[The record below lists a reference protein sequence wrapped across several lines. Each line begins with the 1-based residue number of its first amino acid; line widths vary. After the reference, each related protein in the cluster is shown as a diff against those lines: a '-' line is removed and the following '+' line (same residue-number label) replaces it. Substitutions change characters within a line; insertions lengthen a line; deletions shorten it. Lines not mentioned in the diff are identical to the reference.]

1 MFHGASVRRVGASCQ
16 CSLAV
21 VLPCPICAEF
31 WREGQQ
37 GQPGG
42 FGWERESVQNGSCR
56 RAPEGRQQ
64 HKQVRHWHMQAAK
77 PNLEGITVGSLAS
90 SWCACHKSA
99 QMSFIRSSSIWLF
112 QLLCAEQHVFPDI
125 EIGILIHTW
134 LRWGLYEFY
143 LEKVTA
149 VIFN

>member
-1 MFHGASVRRVGASCQ
+1 MKNSVSWCQ
-16 CSLAV
+16 CQAYWCFMPVFLSCCS
-21 VLPCPICAEF
+21 PCPFCAEF

-56 RAPEGRQQ
+56 RTPEGRQQ
-64 HKQVRHWHMQAAK
+64 HKQVRHQHTQAVN
-77 PNLEGITVGSLAS
+77 PNLEGISVGSLAS

-125 EIGILIHTW
+125 GIGILIHT
-134 LRWGLYEFY
+134 
-143 LEKVTA
+143 
-149 VIFN
+149 